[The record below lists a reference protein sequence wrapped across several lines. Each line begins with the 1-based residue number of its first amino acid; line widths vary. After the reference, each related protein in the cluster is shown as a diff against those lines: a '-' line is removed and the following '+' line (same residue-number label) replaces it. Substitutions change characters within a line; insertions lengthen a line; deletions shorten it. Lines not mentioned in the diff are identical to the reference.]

1 MPQLE
6 QIAMHVKE
14 LGFTV
19 YEAKT
24 YVSLLQNSPVTR
36 YELSKN
42 SGVPRSAIYSVIK
55 QLENLGAVNALYS
68 HPEKYIPLPPEQL
81 FKLLENR
88 LKERIGKAMEGLKGI
103 ESNLMADHLWNIVG
117 YQNMIHKAREIIQN
131 SQKEIYLSAWRRE
144 IDHFKDDLRN
154 ARSRGVKITIF
165 AFTEIDCK
173 ADYLFTYNLPE
184 EELAKFW
191 AHKIIL
197 VADKKELLMG
207 EADEK
212 LPKKT
217 AWTTNK
223 AIVDI
228 ATNHL
233 ILDITLSGLRLNL
246 DVNEAVKNMMN
257 RGSDRLDEMLQEK
270 YPSNQLI
277 NLQELGG
284 ELDKINNNGN
294 EK

>member
-19 YEAKT
+19 YEAKA

-36 YELSKN
+36 YELSKH

-88 LKERIGKAMEGLKGI
+88 LNERINKAREGLKGI

-131 SQKEIYLSAWRRE
+131 AKKELYVSAWRRE
-144 IDHFKDDLRN
+144 IVHIREDLKN

-165 AFTEIDCK
+165 TFTEIDCEV
-173 ADYLFTYNLPE
+173 DYLFSYRLSE
-184 EELAKFW
+184 EELSKFW

-233 ILDITLSGLRLNL
+233 VLDITLFGLRLKL
-246 DVNEAVKNMMN
+246 DVDAAVQGMMN
-257 RGSDRLDEMLQEK
+257 HGSDRLDEMLREK

-277 NLQELGG
+277 NLQGLGEELV
-284 ELDKINNNGN
+284 KINNNG
-294 EK
+294 K

>member
-1 MPQLE
+1 
-6 QIAMHVKE
+6 MHVKE

-81 FKLLENR
+81 FKLLEDR
-88 LKERIGKAMEGLKGI
+88 LKERIGKAREGLKGI

-117 YQNMIHKAREIIQN
+117 YQNMVHKAREIIQN
-131 SQKEIYLSAWRRE
+131 AKKELYLSAWRRE
-144 IDHFKDDLRN
+144 INEIKEEIKS
-154 ARSRGVKITIF
+154 ARGRGVKITIF
-165 AFTEIDCK
+165 AFTEIDCD

-184 EELAKFW
+184 EELSKFW

-207 EADEK
+207 EADKK

-233 ILDITLSGLRLNL
+233 VLDITLSGLRLNL
-246 DVNEAVKNMMN
+246 DVNEAVQNMMN
-257 RGSDRLDEMLQEK
+257 HGSDRLDEMLQEK
-270 YPSNQLI
+270 YPSSQLI
-277 NLQELGG
+277 NLQELSG
-284 ELDKINNNGN
+284 ELDRIKNNDR
-294 EK
+294 